1 MRSPC
6 QLCPEANLNMQQINL
21 FLASCRIFSFSTIST
36 PMPPSI
42 AFLCYTTISEKFI
55 THTGSVQASNGQA
68 PPPPYKANILHH
80 HALVSVL
87 TIHRAFSVKEAL
99 YFETYQINYFK
110 KKDICR
116 YTKIQVQK
124 INKHRQYNPEL
135 HVNISINIDIIISI
149 IPYRVFNISQI

>member
-21 FLASCRIFSFSTIST
+21 FLASCRIFSFSTVST
-36 PMPPSI
+36 PMSPSI
-42 AFLCYTTISEKFI
+42 AFLYYTTISVKFI
-55 THTGSVQASNGQA
+55 THTGSVQASNWQA
-68 PPPPYKANILHH
+68 PPPPDTANILHH

-87 TIHRAFSVKEAL
+87 TIHRAFSLKEAL
-99 YFETYQINYFK
+99 YFETYQINYL
-110 KKDICR
+110 KKDIYR

-135 HVNISINIDIIISI
+135 HGNIYITPNYMLTSLKI
-149 IPYRVFNISQI
+149 QILLSV

>member
-21 FLASCRIFSFSTIST
+21 FLASCRIFSFSTVST
-36 PMPPSI
+36 PMSPSI
-42 AFLCYTTISEKFI
+42 AFLYYTTISVKFI
-55 THTGSVQASNGQA
+55 THTGSVQASNWQA
-68 PPPPYKANILHH
+68 PPPPDTANILHH

-135 HVNISINIDIIISI
+135 HGNIYITPNYMLTSLKI
-149 IPYRVFNISQI
+149 QILLSV